1 VRDTVVI
8 VAPLA
13 LDREPESLGARAKL
27 EVIIGILLK
36 LGFRIHLVDST
47 HPRLPAGSFW
57 ERSEVAGK
65 ATIEGAQITW
75 SRPFTVANRRLGKLL
90 NILFMRSLV
99 KRLAALN
106 PCLVWIYNAYAF
118 EGRLAIKL
126 SNRCRIPI
134 LLELEDLPLARHR
147 RLNPKPYLDEYYF
160 RRLMKK
166 VSLITYVNHVLM
178 QRYGGDD
185 VRKLLLPSVLGKEF
199 SCMPVRSRF
208 LGPRYLLG
216 YFGGLEIDKG
226 AEVLL
231 KLVAVMP
238 EPWHLIVTGR
248 GTLQREFEA
257 AAAAFPERFTFLGVV
272 ERAQMISEMARCDA
286 IINPH
291 RSIAAMGDGVFPFK
305 VCESIATGALL
316 LSTRLPEIDID
327 TSRGV
332 LFFDGSLTSMCEALG
347 EAKRFYDGQR
357 KDVETL
363 RSSVCERFGLVAV
376 EHSLA
381 KEISELVTLPSGKE
395 RTITTLVAGAS

>member
-1 VRDTVVI
+1 MVI

-57 ERSEVAGK
+57 QSSRVAGK
-65 ATIEGAQITW
+65 ATIEGAQISW

-99 KRLAALN
+99 RRLAALN

-118 EGRLAIKL
+118 EGRLALKL

-178 QRYGGDD
+178 QRYGGDG
-185 VRKLLLPSVLGKEF
+185 VRKLLLPSVLGNEF
-199 SCMPVRSRF
+199 ACAPPVRSRF

-216 YFGGLEIDKG
+216 YFGGLEVDKG
-226 AEVLL
+226 ADILL
-231 KLVAVMP
+231 KLVAAMP

-248 GTLQREFEA
+248 GTLQREFA
-257 AAAAFPERFTFLGVV
+257 AAAAEVPERFTFLGVV
-272 ERAQMISEMARCDA
+272 ERAQMISEMSRCDA

-332 LFFDGSLTSMCEALG
+332 LFFDGSLTSMFEALAG
-347 EAKRFYDGQR
+347 AKRFYDGQR
-357 KDVETL
+357 TDIETL
-363 RSSVCERFGLVAV
+363 RASVCERFGLVAV
-376 EHSLA
+376 EHNLA
-381 KEISELVTLPSGKE
+381 KEISQLVTLPSDAQ
-395 RTITTLVAGAS
+395 RAITTLVAGAS